1 MYSSDQTERNVGN
14 SGRIAGEAAV
24 TATAAAGAAL
34 GAAEDATSPK
44 LEKRDARRCV
54 AAALAAAARIDSVR
68 LRPPRWLM
76 TLLDLRLLRTL
87 LFARL
92 LRLLKGWLHVLLPE
106 VGSCQYACP
115 VDSSTCFVHRADDA
129 TPRAA

>member
-1 MYSSDQTERNVGN
+1 M
-14 SGRIAGEAAV
+14 

-76 TLLDLRLLRTL
+76 TLLDLRLLR
-87 LFARL
+87 
-92 LRLLKGWLHVLLPE
+92 LLKGWLHVLLPE